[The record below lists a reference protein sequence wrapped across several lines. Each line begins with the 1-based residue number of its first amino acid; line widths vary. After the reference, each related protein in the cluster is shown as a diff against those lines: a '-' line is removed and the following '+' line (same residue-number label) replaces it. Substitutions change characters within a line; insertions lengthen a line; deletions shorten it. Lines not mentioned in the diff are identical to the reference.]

1 MSTYQFRARRRPVHV
16 LLVAAS
22 LIALSGCSALG
33 GNGPSAHAVR
43 NAGDVSLDGSPIQI
57 VDFNASTA
65 FAVRQLRNSES
76 FSAMLGNSPATAMTF
91 APGDT
96 LAISIYEAPPAV
108 LFGPFTQ
115 MGTKSATAGSPTP
128 AASQPSVIVDEEGY
142 VDVPFVGRVL
152 AAGRGPVT
160 IATDIRKALIGKANS
175 PQVIVSEARNTSR
188 TVTVLGETGA
198 NLRVPLTLHGERLLD
213 ILASGET
220 LKQPVDKTT
229 IQIARDGTVASMP
242 LSDVITDPDQNIR
255 LRPGDVVTALYKPYS
270 FTALGSVKTSKEIE
284 FEATGINLAQAL
296 GRAGGLD
303 ERNADVR
310 GVFVFRFED
319 PALLPAAEAEALPR
333 DSNGRVPVIYRLDM
347 SKGAS
352 LLLAQQFAVR
362 DKDVIYVSRAPA
374 VDLQNFVGVT
384 SQLVYTL
391 VNVSNGLRQ

>member
-1 MSTYQFRARRRPVHV
+1 MSTYSFRARRRPVHA

-22 LIALSGCSALG
+22 LIALTGCSALG
-33 GNGPSAHAVR
+33 GDGPSTRAVR
-43 NAGDVSLDGSPIQI
+43 NAGDVTLEGSPIQI
-57 VDFNASTA
+57 VDFDASTA
-65 FAVRQLRNSES
+65 FAVRQLREKES
-76 FSAMLGNSPATAMTF
+76 FSSTLGNAPATAMTF

-96 LAISIYEAPPAV
+96 LSIAIYEAPPAV

-115 MGTKSATAGSPTP
+115 MGTKSPTAGAPTP
-128 AASQPSVIVDEEGY
+128 AASLPPVIVDEDGFIA
-142 VDVPFVGRVL
+142 VPFVGQVR
-152 AAGRGPVT
+152 AAGRGPAA
-160 IATDIRKALIGKANS
+160 IANEIRKALIGKANS
-175 PQVIVSEARNTSR
+175 PQVIVSEASNTSR

-198 NLRVPLTLHGERLLD
+198 NLRVPLTVQGERLLD
-213 ILASGET
+213 ILASAET

-242 LSDVITDPDQNIR
+242 LSDVISDPDQNIR
-255 LRPGDVVTALYKPYS
+255 LKPGDVVTALYQPYS
-270 FTALGSVKTSKEIE
+270 FTALGSVKNSQEID

-296 GRAGGLD
+296 GRVGGLD
-303 ERNADVR
+303 NRNADVH

-319 PALLPAAEAEALPR
+319 PALLAPSEAAALPQ
-333 DSNGRVPVIYRLDM
+333 DSDGRVPVIYRLDM